1 MSCKTFQTSYFQS
14 VWLLKTDAVRSQWW
28 ELHNT
33 ELKFC
38 LPVFYRSTKCTK
50 TEGDIQNMWRK
61 NMHKNVWRTASITDS
76 MWEIQTLRTVQCD
89 YLLTDCSST
98 NSTFLL
104 IQWSQWTRALV
115 SSAGNL
121 HTCNIQKYGTI
132 CRAVLLQS
140 RHMMTLMIHLLYCET
155 HNSRN
160 IISFYSTVT
169 KGTIIYWQCKHA

>member
-1 MSCKTFQTSYFQS
+1 MGCKTFQTSYFQS

-121 HTCNIQKYGTI
+121 HTCNIHKYGTI
-132 CRAVLLQS
+132 SRAVPLQS
-140 RHMMTLMIHLLYCET
+140 RHMMTFKADIRWH
-155 HNSRN
+155 
-160 IISFYSTVT
+160 
-169 KGTIIYWQCKHA
+169 